1 MHACRL
7 NRAAAFVLSLSF
19 WAPSIWAKDHLLT
32 FGGGSSV
39 SNNQVSLEKNVLYLQ
54 HFLGDAGLTG
64 VPHEILFADGTGGA
78 RDLEFDDPNVK
89 LPRVTELL
97 ADVFDQENG
106 LVTQYRAHAIPQ
118 LWGPSTHASLNRWF
132 DTVGSK
138 LQDGDRLIIYYTG
151 HGGRG
156 RGRDGK
162 GQTLAMWGEG
172 DLTVRDFDA
181 MLERLPPKVS
191 VVLIMVQ
198 CFGGGFADVIYDGAD
213 LNKGLS
219 ARNRC
224 GFFATVPT
232 RVAAGCTS
240 DVNEENYREY
250 STYFFAALYGRTRTG
265 ERVEQP
271 DYDGDGKV
279 SLAEAHAYALIH
291 SDTIDLSMK
300 TSDALLRQFSSMR
313 PRTAADLPQDLLTDN
328 SDYDQL
334 LAAASPIDRAVLEGL
349 SDRLQLDGP
358 HRAQQAR
365 GISTG
370 IDERRQSLT
379 QKRQR
384 LQQAHNQIRK
394 ALQFRVKGRWPE
406 LGNLLNPSVARL
418 LTEQGDAIVKY
429 LEASPK
435 FSEFESQND
444 QIAAI
449 DKESDEAERKWV
461 KAQRFLRQ
469 CESVALEANL
479 SKVATGPALQKQ
491 VELLTAEGGTFVTT
505 DKP

>member
-1 MHACRL
+1 MHTRL
-7 NRAAAFVLSLSF
+7 PGLVALMTLLTLPASAR
-19 WAPSIWAKDHLLT
+19 DHLLT

-54 HFLGDAGLTG
+54 RFLGDAGLTG

-89 LPRVTELL
+89 LPRATELL
-97 ADVFDQENG
+97 ADVFDQEAG
-106 LVTQYRAHAIPQ
+106 LTTQYRAHAIPH
-118 LWGPSTHASLNRWF
+118 LWGPSTRASLNRWF
-132 DTVGSK
+132 DTVGSR
-138 LQDGDRLIIYYTG
+138 LRDGDRLIIYYTG

-162 GQTLAMWGEG
+162 NQTLALWGEP

-213 LNKGLS
+213 PARGLTR
-219 ARNRC
+219 RNRC

-265 ERVEQP
+265 EKVEPKP
-271 DYDGDGKV
+271 DYDGDGQV

-313 PRTAADLPQDLLTDN
+313 PRTTAELPQELLTEN

-334 LAAASPIDRAVLEGL
+334 LAAASPVDRAVLDGL

-358 HRAQQAR
+358 RRAQQAR
-365 GISTG
+365 GISMG
-370 IDERRQSLT
+370 IEQRRQSLE

-384 LQQAHNQIRK
+384 LQQAHNQLRRS
-394 ALQFRVKGRWPE
+394 LQRRVKGRWPE
-406 LGNLLNPSVARL
+406 LGNLLNPSAARL
-418 LTEQGDAIVKY
+418 LAEQGDAIVKY
-429 LEASPK
+429 LEASPR
-435 FSEFESQND
+435 FPEFETQSEEM
-444 QIAAI
+444 AAI
-449 DKESDEAERKWV
+449 GKESDEAERKWV

-479 SKVATGPALQKQ
+479 SKVASGPVLQKQ
-491 VELLTAEGGTFVTT
+491 LELLTAEGGTFVTAE
-505 DKP
+505 KP